1 MAAYRRVYDSRHRR
15 LTAKNRDQL
24 RDPTLGSR
32 VRATF
37 TFNALRRTGYE
48 HLRGSAVM
56 WRRQCLIGRRARD
69 ASILAAEGRDIRGGQ
84 LLVPS
89 GAARQLESQS

>member
-1 MAAYRRVYDSRHRR
+1 MAAYRRVYDSHHRR

-37 TFNALRRTGYE
+37 TLRRTGYE
-48 HLRGSAVM
+48 HLRCSAVM

-89 GAARQLESQS
+89 GAARQL